1 MEKWKPLD
9 WVPCKSFTLDKVEH
23 IIQFENDKL
32 ELTLS
37 SSDKTNLYN
46 IIFQDVFS
54 YRVTMEHFLCGQYTE
69 NEFKLVCPHRDAC
82 IYQVQNSL
90 YIEELNQKGMY
101 DLHSELRVLH
111 FILLTDIHNVDVIVH
126 EKSKII
132 INNAL
137 TKDTHT
143 IFCDIL

>member
-1 MEKWKPLD
+1 M
-9 WVPCKSFTLDKVEH
+9 PCKSFTLDKVEH

-37 SSDKTNLYN
+37 SIDKANLYN
-46 IIFQDVFS
+46 ITFQNVFS
-54 YRVTMEHFLCGQYTE
+54 YRVTMEHFLCSQYTE
-69 NEFKLVCPHRDAC
+69 NEFKLVCPQKDAC

-111 FILLTDIHNVDVIVH
+111 FILLTDVHNVDVIVH
-126 EKSKII
+126 EKGQII
-132 INNAL
+132 INNDQ
-137 TKDTHT
+137 TKDSRT
-143 IFCDIL
+143 IFCDVL